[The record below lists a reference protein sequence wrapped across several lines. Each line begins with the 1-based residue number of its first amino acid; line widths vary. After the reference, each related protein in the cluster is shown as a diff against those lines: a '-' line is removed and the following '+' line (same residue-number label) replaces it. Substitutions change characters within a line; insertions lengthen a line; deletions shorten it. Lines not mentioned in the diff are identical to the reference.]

1 MDQVLREGK
10 VISLEKTF
18 VMVKPDGVQRGLI
31 GEIISRLERKG
42 FKIVALKMLKISRE
56 LAENHYA
63 EHKAKPFFSSLIS
76 YITSA
81 PVVAMVVE
89 GNNAVKVVRKLVGA
103 TNPAE
108 AEPGT
113 IRGDFGLD
121 LGRNVVHASDSIASA
136 EREIRLFFKEE
147 EILSYKRENDVWVY
161 EK

>member
-1 MDQVLREGK
+1 
-10 VISLEKTF
+10 
-18 VMVKPDGVQRGLI
+18 MVKPDGVQRGLV

-42 FKIVALKMLKISRE
+42 LKIVAIKMLKIPME
-56 LAENHYA
+56 MAEKHYE
-63 EHKAKPFFSSLIS
+63 EHKNKPFFSSLIS
-76 YITSA
+76 YITSG

-89 GNNAVKVVRKLVGA
+89 GKNAVKVVRKLVGA

-121 LGRNVVHASDSIASA
+121 LGRNVVHASDSITSA
-136 EREIRLFFKEE
+136 DREIRLFFKDD
-147 EILSYKRENDVWVY
+147 EILNYERDLDAWVY

>member
-1 MDQVLREGK
+1 MER
-10 VISLEKTF
+10 TF

-31 GEIISRLERKG
+31 GQIISRLENKG
-42 FKIVALKMLKISRE
+42 LKIVAMKMLRISKE
-56 LAENHYA
+56 LAEEHYA
-63 EHKAKPFFSSLIS
+63 EHKAKPFFSSLVS

-89 GNNAVKVVRKLVGA
+89 GKNAVKVVRKLVGA

-113 IRGDFGLD
+113 IRGDFALD

-136 EREIRLFFKEE
+136 EREIKLFFKEE
-147 EILSYKRENDVWVY
+147 EILEYGRETDVWVY
-161 EK
+161 ER

>member
-1 MDQVLREGK
+1 
-10 VISLEKTF
+10 
-18 VMVKPDGVQRGLI
+18 MVKPDGVQRGLV

-42 FKIVALKMLKISRE
+42 LKIVAIKMLKIPME
-56 LAENHYA
+56 MAEKHYE
-63 EHKAKPFFSSLIS
+63 EHKNKLFFSSLIS
-76 YITSA
+76 YITSG
-81 PVVAMVVE
+81 PVIAMVVE
-89 GNNAVKVVRKLVGA
+89 GKNAVKVVRKLVGA

-136 EREIRLFFKEE
+136 EREIRLFFRDE
-147 EILSYKRENDVWVY
+147 EILNYERDLDAWVY